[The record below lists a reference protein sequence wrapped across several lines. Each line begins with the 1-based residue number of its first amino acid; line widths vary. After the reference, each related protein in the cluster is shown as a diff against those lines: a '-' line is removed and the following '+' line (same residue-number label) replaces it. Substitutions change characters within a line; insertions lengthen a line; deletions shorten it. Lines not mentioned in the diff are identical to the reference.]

1 MAMPRSA
8 KDSATMT
15 RFERRG
21 SIVERSFTLLSHRL
35 RSTTAILPAFLVP
48 LGVYVA
54 SLQGDVA
61 GWDTAD
67 LQTVPY
73 ILGIPY
79 PTGFPGYVL
88 LGWAWSHALALGS
101 VAWRLNL
108 LDAVASAGTAAAL
121 AALLLEF
128 GAAAPIAFAAAC
140 AYALAGIPWSHATF
154 VDVHPIA
161 FCAIAWSAVF
171 ALRWGR
177 GGGLRDAAAGV
188 AAATAALAC
197 DNTTLLML
205 PGLALIAFARRP
217 PLRFAAVALAVAIAA
232 IAATYAYLPLRSA
245 AVTAQRI
252 DPTLALGVPPGRPY
266 WDDGHPATW
275 AGFRRVVTGSDF
287 HPQAAL
293 AQLAGPRALDAF
305 SASFAPR
312 VARELGWAFA
322 SCALGG
328 WVLLAGRKPQVAAGL
343 ALLGIVPVLFAGAY
357 VVESVPARYFLP
369 AYFALAAAA
378 GYAVAGIDA
387 ALTGPRRAALLGAL
401 AVAWAAQLVVD
412 LRAGA
417 LLFDQPADRSGS
429 AWIALVAAA
438 TPPRAIVVAR
448 WNAATTL
455 AYGAYVQH
463 ALGDRII
470 LTAGAHEFQASY
482 RRWIARRPL
491 VVVSAVP
498 LTFPGFRVRD
508 LGDGDP
514 HLYAL
519 R

>member
-1 MAMPRSA
+1 
-8 KDSATMT
+8 MT

-21 SIVERSFTLLSHRL
+21 SIVERSFTLLSLRL
-35 RSTTAILPAFLVP
+35 RSTTAILPAFLVA
-48 LGVYVA
+48 LAVYVA

-88 LGWAWSHALALGS
+88 LGWVWIHALPLGS

-108 LDAVASAGTAAAL
+108 LGAVASAGTAAAL
-121 AALLLEF
+121 AALLLEL
-128 GAAAPIAFAAAC
+128 GASVPIAFATAA
-140 AYALAGIPWSHATF
+140 AYALAGIPWSHATY

-161 FCAIAWSAVF
+161 FCAIAWAAVF
-171 ALRWGR
+171 ALRSGR
-177 GGGLRDAAAGV
+177 SGAWRAGAACIAAG
-188 AAATAALAC
+188 TTALAC
-197 DNTTLLML
+197 DNTTVLML
-205 PGLALIAFARRP
+205 PGLALMVFARRP
-217 PLRFAAVALAVAIAA
+217 PLRLAAVALGLALAA

-245 AVTAQRI
+245 AVTAARS
-252 DPTLALGVPPGRPY
+252 DPTLSLGVPPGRPY

-275 AGFRRVVTGSDF
+275 SGFRRVVTGSDF
-287 HPQAAL
+287 QPQAAL
-293 AQLAGPRALDAF
+293 AHIGGPRALGAF
-305 SASFAPR
+305 STTFVPGA
-312 VARELGWAFA
+312 VRELGWPFA
-322 SCALGG
+322 ACAVVG
-328 WVLLAGRKPQVAAGL
+328 WVLLAGRMPRVALGL
-343 ALLGIVPVLFAGAY
+343 VLLGSLPVLFAGAY
-357 VVESVPARYFLP
+357 VVESVPSRYYLP
-369 AYFALAAAA
+369 GYFAIAAAA
-378 GYAVAGIDA
+378 GYAVAGLDA
-387 ALTGPRRAALLGAL
+387 VLTGPRRAALLGAL
-401 AVAWAAQLVVD
+401 ALAWSVQIAVD
-412 LRAGA
+412 VRAGA

-429 AWIALVAAA
+429 AWIALIAAV

-463 ALGDRII
+463 ALGDRIV
-470 LTAGAHEFQASY
+470 LTAGPHEFQASY
-482 RRWIARRPL
+482 RKWIAQRPL

-498 LTFPGFRVRD
+498 LRFPGFRVSD